1 MNPTND
7 GRGPLAGVRVLE
19 MAGQGPG
26 PFCGMLLADLGAEVV
41 LVERPTPPTLVTL
54 PNPVIDRGR
63 RSIVVDLK
71 RARAAEV
78 VLRLVARSDL
88 FIEGLRPG
96 VMERLGIGPQPCLDR
111 NPRLV
116 YGRLTGWGQTGPWA
130 TKAGHD
136 INYIGLTG
144 ALHAIGPAERPRPP
158 MNLVGDYGGG
168 SLYLALGL
176 VAGLLEA
183 RTTGQGQV
191 IDAAMLDGAAS
202 LMSMAYGQHSL
213 GRWHDAREANLLDGG
228 CPFYD
233 TYRCADG
240 AFVAVGAIED
250 AFFAE
255 LVRGLGLDPQSD
267 VVHRRL
273 DRDSWPALRSAL
285 EAIFAT
291 KTRDAWCELFDDTDA
306 CVTPVLSM
314 TEAATHPQNAARK
327 VFVDTETTRRPG
339 PAPRFSRTQGTPSDD
354 IAVKGADTTDLLED
368 SGWSADE
375 IERLRA
381 DSVVS

>member
-1 MNPTND
+1 MNSTND
-7 GRGPLAGVRVLE
+7 AHGPLAGVRVLE

-41 LVERPTPPTLVTL
+41 VVERPTSPTLVTL

-63 RSIVVDLK
+63 RSVVVDLK
-71 RARAAEV
+71 RNDAAEV

-96 VMERLGIGPQPCLDR
+96 VMERLGIGPQPCLER

-116 YGRLTGWGQTGPWA
+116 YGRLTGWGQTGPWV

-144 ALHAIGPAERPRPP
+144 ALHAIGPAERPVPP
-158 MNLVGDYGGG
+158 LNLVGDYGGG

-176 VAGLLEA
+176 VAGLVEA
-183 RTTGQGQV
+183 RTSGRGQV
-191 IDAAMLDGAAS
+191 VDAAMLDGAAS
-202 LMSMAYGQHSL
+202 LMSMAFGQRSV
-213 GRWHDAREANLLDGG
+213 GRWRDARQANLLDGG

-240 AFVAVGAIED
+240 GFVAVGAIED

-255 LVRGLGLDPQSD
+255 LVKGLGLDPESQF
-267 VVHRRL
+267 VRRRL
-273 DRDSWPALRSAL
+273 DPESWPALRSAL
-285 EAIFAT
+285 EATFAT
-291 KTRDAWCELFDDTDA
+291 RARDAWCELFDDTDA

-314 TEAATHPQNAARK
+314 TEAAAHPQNAARN
-327 VFVDTETTRRPG
+327 VLVDTGATTRPG

-354 IAVKGADTTDLLED
+354 VAVKGADTTDLLRD

-375 IERLRA
+375 IQRLRA
-381 DSVVS
+381 DGVVS